1 LVHGVLSKGAG
12 VASAKFL
19 AANSVAQLKK
29 FLTSVL
35 FFIAKVVVVVH
46 VLVAVAQVQQRVLE
60 PAMGHVWHGFL
71 FRLMMGALWWR
82 PVLIS
87 GFAMWTKL
95 HRSGYA

>member
-1 LVHGVLSKGAG
+1 LVHGVLSEGAR
-12 VASAKFL
+12 VAAAKFF

-35 FFIAKVVVVVH
+35 FFIAKVVVVH

-60 PAMGHVWHGFL
+60 PAMGHVWHSVL

-82 PVLIS
+82 PVLIA